1 MMKRTIGLL
10 TVLIFCTVTLAQA
23 QEKEKTL
30 SLSLEDCIAK
40 AVENNLGV
48 AVEVLRPELADISVS
63 FAKEKFLPSLSLDYG
78 TSSRN
83 QASFSWLESADTTIT
98 DSSNYQV
105 NFTQNI
111 PTGGNFS
118 VLLSGSKFD
127 TNQRLTSINPRYST
141 QLRFN
146 FNQPLLK
153 NFGFKT
159 SRREIIIAQNNRE
172 RSGIDFKG
180 SLQNTVYSVEE
191 AYWNLVHSI
200 ENLQVQRQSL
210 QLAQDFLERNRKSVE
225 IGTMA
230 PIEILSAQSEVA
242 SRQADILDAEAA
254 VKNNEDALKTII
266 NLAAEVGEEADL
278 LKIIPT
284 DKPAYERKEI
294 TFDEALLTAMNN
306 RPDLQSMGI
315 DLRNNEINLGY
326 AKNQLLPDLS
336 LNASYWSPGVSGTR
350 IVFDPYNP
358 FGDPIGTVPGGA
370 SDALKDTF
378 GFKYK
383 NWTIGLSLT
392 IPFNTFFS
400 RANYAQARV
409 NLDQAKLQLEN
420 QEQQIYLEIKNTVRA
435 VQTNYQ
441 RVQARTVAREL
452 AQRKL
457 EAEEE
462 RLKVG
467 LSTNYIV
474 LQFQRDL
481 ATQQTQ
487 ELGAVIDYNLSL
499 ARLDRSLGVTLKEKN
514 IKFTEILR
522 R

>member
-1 MMKRTIGLL
+1 MMKRTIALL
-10 TVLIFCTVTLAQA
+10 TILIFCTVTLVQT
-23 QEKEKTL
+23 QEKEKTI

-40 AVENNLGV
+40 AMENNLGV

-63 FAKEKFLPSLSLDYG
+63 FAKEKFMPTLSLGYEAN
-78 TSSRN
+78 SRN
-83 QASFSWLESADTTIT
+83 SASYSWLESADQTIT
-98 DSSNYQV
+98 DSSGYEA

-111 PTGGNFS
+111 PAGGNFS
-118 VLLSGSKFD
+118 IILSGSRFD
-127 TNQRLTSINPRYST
+127 TNQRLQSINPRYST

-172 RSGIDFKG
+172 ISEIDFKG

-200 ENLQVQRQSL
+200 ENLTVQRQSL
-210 QLAQDFLERNRKSVE
+210 KLAQDFLERNRRSVE

-242 SRQADILDAEAA
+242 TRQADILDAEAS
-254 VKNNEDALKTII
+254 VKNNEDTLKTII
-266 NLAAEVGEEADL
+266 NLAAEIGEEADL

-284 DKPAYERKEI
+284 DKPAYEKKEV
-294 TFDEALLTAMNN
+294 TFNEALLTAMNN
-306 RPDLQSMGI
+306 RPDLQSMRI
-315 DLRNNEINLGY
+315 DLKTSEINLGY

-336 LNASYWSPGVSGTR
+336 LNASYWSPGVSGTQ
-350 IVFDPYNP
+350 ILFDPLNP
-358 FGDPIGTVPGGA
+358 FGDPIGELPGGA
-370 SDALKDTF
+370 SAALKDTF

-383 NWTIGLSLT
+383 NWTIGLTLT

-409 NLDQAKLQLEN
+409 NLEQAELQLKN
-420 QEQQIYLEIKNTVRA
+420 QEQQIFLEIKNAVRA

-441 RVQARTVAREL
+441 RVQSRTVAREL

-481 ATQQTQ
+481 ATQQTL
-487 ELGAVIDYNLSL
+487 ELRAVIDYNLSL
-499 ARLDRSLGVTLKEKN
+499 ARLDRSLGITLKEKN
-514 IKFTEILR
+514 IKFSEILGR
-522 R
+522 

>member
-1 MMKRTIGLL
+1 MKRTVGLL
-10 TVLIFCTVTLAQA
+10 AILIFCTAMFAQT

-63 FAKEKFLPSLSLDYG
+63 SAKEKFLPSLSLDYNAR
-78 TSSRN
+78 SQN
-83 QASFSWLESADTTIT
+83 QASYSWLESADETIT
-98 DSSNYQV
+98 DSKNYSA

-118 VLLSGSKFD
+118 VVLSGSKYD

-159 SRREIIIAQNNRE
+159 SRREIIIAQNNRDISE
-172 RSGIDFKG
+172 INFKE

-200 ENLQVQRQSL
+200 ENLKVQKQSL
-210 QLAQDFLERNRKSVE
+210 KLAQDFLERNRRSVE

-254 VKNNEDALKTII
+254 VKNNEDTLKTII
-266 NLAAEVGEEADL
+266 NLAAEMGEEADL
-278 LKIIPT
+278 LKIVPT
-284 DKPAYERKEI
+284 ETPAYEKKEI
-294 TFDEALLTAMNN
+294 TFDEALLTAINN
-306 RPDLQSMGI
+306 RPDLQSMRI
-315 DLRNNEINLGY
+315 TLKNNEINLGY

-336 LNASYWSPGVSGTR
+336 LNASYWSPGVSGTQ
-350 IVFDPYNP
+350 ILFDPQDP
-358 FGDPIGTVPGGA
+358 FGAPIGEVPGGP
-370 SDALKDTF
+370 SDALRDTF

-383 NWTIGLSLT
+383 NWTLGLTLT

-409 NLDQAKLQLEN
+409 NLEQSKLQLEN
-420 QEQQIYLEIKNTVRA
+420 QEQQIFLEIKTAVRTVE
-435 VQTNYQ
+435 TNFQ

-487 ELGAVIDYNLSL
+487 ELRAIIDYNLSL
-499 ARLDRSLGVTLKEKN
+499 ARLNRSLGVTLKEKN
-514 IKFTEILR
+514 IRFSEILGR
-522 R
+522 

>member
-1 MMKRTIGLL
+1 MKRTIGLL
-10 TVLIFCTVTLAQA
+10 VVVIFFTAMFAQT
-23 QEKEKTL
+23 QQKEKNL
-30 SLSLEDCIAK
+30 SLSLEECIAK

-63 FAKEKFLPSLSLDYG
+63 LAKEKFMPSLSLNYG
-78 TSSRN
+78 TSNRN
-83 QASFSWLESADTTIT
+83 QASYSWLESADATIT
-98 DSSNYQV
+98 ESRSYNATL
-105 NFTQNI
+105 TQSI

-118 VLLSGSKFD
+118 VILSGSKFD

-141 QLRFN
+141 TLRFN

-159 SRREIIIAQNNRE
+159 SRREIIIAQNNRNISE
-172 RSGIDFKG
+172 ISFKEA
-180 SLQNTVYSVEE
+180 LQNTVYSVEE

-200 ENLQVQRQSL
+200 ENLEVQRQSL
-210 QLAQDFLERNRKSVE
+210 KLAQDFLERNRKSVE

-254 VKNNEDALKTII
+254 AKNNEDTLKTII
-266 NLAAEVGEEADL
+266 NLAAEAGEEANL
-278 LKIIPT
+278 LKIVPT
-284 DKPAYERKEI
+284 DKPAYEKKEV
-294 TFDEALLTAMNN
+294 TFDEAILTAMNN
-306 RPDLQSMGI
+306 RPDLQSTRIG
-315 DLRNNEINLGY
+315 LKNSEINLGY

-336 LNASYWSPGVSGTR
+336 LNASYWSPGVSGTQ
-350 IVFDPYNP
+350 ILFDPHNP
-358 FGDPIGTVPGGA
+358 FGDPIGTLPGGA
-370 SDALKDTF
+370 SDALNDTF

-383 NWTIGLSLT
+383 NWTIGLTLT

-409 NLDQAKLQLEN
+409 NLEQAKLQLEN
-420 QEQQIYLEIKNTVRA
+420 QEQQIFLEIKKAVRA
-435 VQTNYQ
+435 VQTDYQ

-487 ELGAVIDYNLSL
+487 ELRAVIDYNLSL
-499 ARLDRSLGVTLKEKN
+499 ARLDRSLGVTLEEKN
-514 IKFTEILR
+514 IKFSEISAR
-522 R
+522 

>member
-1 MMKRTIGLL
+1 MMKRTIVLL
-10 TVLIFCTVTLAQA
+10 TVLIFCTGMFPQVPQ
-23 QEKEKTL
+23 KEKTL

-63 FAKEKFLPSLSLDYG
+63 FAKEKFMPSLSLGHDL
-78 TSSRN
+78 SSTNRASYSWIEATEQVLTDTNRYDASLN
-83 QASFSWLESADTTIT
+83 QL
-98 DSSNYQV
+98 
-105 NFTQNI
+105 I

-118 VLLSGSKFD
+118 ISLSTIKTD
-127 TNQRLTSINPRYST
+127 TNQRATTINPRYNST
-141 QLRFN
+141 LRFN
-146 FNQPLLK
+146 FSQPLLK

-172 RSGIDFKG
+172 RSEIDFKG
-180 SLQNTVYSVEE
+180 SLENTVYRVEE

-200 ENLQVQRQSL
+200 ENLKVQRQSL
-210 QLAQDFLERNRKSVE
+210 KLAQDFLERNRRSVE

-242 SRQADILDAEAA
+242 SRQADILDAEAS
-254 VKNNEDALKTII
+254 VKNNEDTLKTII
-266 NLAAEVGEEADL
+266 NLAAELGEEADL

-284 DKPAYERKEI
+284 DKPAYEKKEI

-306 RPDLQSMGI
+306 RPDLQSMRI
-315 DLRNNEINLGY
+315 DLKNTEINLNY

-336 LNASYWSPGVSGTR
+336 LNASYWSPGISGTQ
-350 IVFDPYNP
+350 ILFDPHDP
-358 FGDPIGTVPGGA
+358 FGDPIGSIPGTV
-370 SDALKDTF
+370 SDSLKDAF
-378 GFKYK
+378 GFRYK

-409 NLDQAKLQLEN
+409 NLEQAKLQLEN
-420 QEQQIYLEIKNTVRA
+420 QEQQIFLEIKNTVRA

-452 AQRKL
+452 EERKL
-457 EAEEE
+457 TAEEE

-481 ATQQTQ
+481 ATQRTQ
-487 ELGAVIDYNLSL
+487 ELRAIIDYNLSL
-499 ARLDRSLGVTLKEKN
+499 ASLYRALGVTLKEKN
-514 IKFTEILR
+514 IKFSEILGR
-522 R
+522 